1 MSETR
6 IIKPDDY
13 LPSSS
18 FMWKDGTKEQYN
30 HPPLLEISRPPDVEI
45 KDGLHDIVFVLFGD
59 IDFSIQILNID
70 AFMGFLIQHI
80 SKMPL
85 FSVNITTTY
94 ARLYKHQEDTGHDHI
109 LAFSPNQDLGNSYIM
124 YSSNNLE
131 EVKEEFERNIRL
143 IEKGSIEKLIVED
156 NPVFKFEEK
165 PRFLISKTTFYGDH
179 PEDPSQDLMDHRS

>member
-1 MSETR
+1 
-6 IIKPDDY
+6 
-13 LPSSS
+13 
-18 FMWKDGTKEQYN
+18 
-30 HPPLLEISRPPDVEI
+30 
-45 KDGLHDIVFVLFGD
+45 
-59 IDFSIQILNID
+59 
-70 AFMGFLIQHI
+70 MGFLIQHI

-143 IEKGSIEKLIVED
+143 IEKG
-156 NPVFKFEEK
+156 
-165 PRFLISKTTFYGDH
+165 
-179 PEDPSQDLMDHRS
+179 